1 MNQFEIWIADL
12 NPEIGTEPGKVRPV
26 VIVQTDMLNKIHP
39 SIIICPLTT
48 NIIIK
53 SSVLRVI
60 LSKGEGNLREECDV
74 LIDQVRSIDK
84 KRLIKIIGKISQEKS
99 EKIKSN
105 LRIVMELGH

>member
-26 VIVQTDMLNKIHP
+26 VIVQTDKLNKIHP
-39 SIIICPLTT
+39 SVIICPLTT

-53 SSVLRVI
+53 SSVLRVN
-60 LSKGEGNLREECDV
+60 LSKGEGNLREECDI

-99 EKIKSN
+99 EKIKAN
-105 LRIVMELGH
+105 LCIVMELD

>member
-12 NPEIGTEPGKVRPV
+12 NPKIGTEPGKVRPV
-26 VIVQTDMLNKIHP
+26 VIVQTDKLNEIHP

-53 SSVLRVI
+53 SSVLRVN
-60 LSKGEGNLREECDV
+60 LSKGDGNLNEECDV

-84 KRLIKIIGKISQEKS
+84 KRLIKVIGKISQAKS
-99 EKIKSN
+99 EKIKAN
-105 LRIVMELGH
+105 LRIVMDLD